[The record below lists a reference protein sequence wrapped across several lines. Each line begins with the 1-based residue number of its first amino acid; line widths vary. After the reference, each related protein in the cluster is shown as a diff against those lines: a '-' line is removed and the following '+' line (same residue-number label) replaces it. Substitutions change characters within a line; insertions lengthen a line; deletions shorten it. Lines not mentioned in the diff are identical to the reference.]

1 MVHDP
6 GLTLLRSAPSRKA
19 FAATCA
25 ALGTAVVV
33 SWAHADCEED
43 LDGDGRTNGTDLGMM
58 LAQWG
63 TCGTGSS
70 CSGDVDG
77 DGDVDGGDLVALL
90 AEWGPCIEVPWWA
103 TLVEELPDPMVI
115 PDPALRDA
123 IVATGYAWRVV
134 DTESQIEM
142 VLIPPGTF
150 QMGCLPSPGALG
162 CNADENPA
170 HTVTLTRPF
179 YMGRYEVTQAQWSMY
194 TDINP
199 SRYQAPS
206 AEVPAGQVPN
216 RPVESVS
223 WQEATWFW
231 GDYEGSLRLP
241 TEAEWEYSYRAGTIT
256 AYHAMPAHP
265 TFREGFNIGQMVDNI
280 AWHHQFGTCGPSNPF
295 CQTRPVG
302 LKFANGFGLHDMSG
316 NVAEWVSDRYGTY
329 PASHQIDPVG
339 PPSGELRVIRG
350 GSHLDSA
357 AELRASARDSGS
369 GGWVAGHFEVGFR
382 VARDP

>member
-1 MVHDP
+1 M
-6 GLTLLRSAPSRKA
+6 GA
-19 FAATCA
+19 FVATCA
-25 ALGTAVVV
+25 ALGTAVLG

-43 LDGDGRTNGTDLGMM
+43 LSGDGRINGTDIGIM

-103 TLVEELPDPMVI
+103 TLVEELPDPIVI

-150 QMGCLPSPGALG
+150 QMGCSLG
-162 CNADENPA
+162 YFDCSGHEYPIR
-170 HTVTLTRPF
+170 TVTLTRPF
-179 YMGRYEVTQAQWSMY
+179 YMGRYEVTQAQWSRY

-206 AEVPAGQVPN
+206 AEVPSEQVPN

-231 GDYEGSLRLP
+231 GDYEGGLRLP
-241 TEAEWEYSYRAGTIT
+241 TEAEWEYSYRAGTST

-265 TFREGFNIGQMVDNI
+265 WHPEGFSHWDMVPNI
-280 AWHHQFGTCGPSNPF
+280 AWFDRNGACGQSNPF

-339 PPSGELRVIRG
+339 PLSGDLRVIRG

-357 AELRASARDSGS
+357 AELRASARDSGY
-369 GGWVAGHFEVGFR
+369 GGWGAGHFTVGFR